1 MSKPFQ
7 SCICSLQDKL
17 IPAFDPMTAANRRPS
32 PVLAP
37 ILSDEWEIPRD
48 KLKVFDKEPLGK
60 GCFGEVHKGLLAGQ
74 TTRRSVLGTTRSSRF
89 SLACT
94 VAVKK
99 LKSKNCILM
108 LRHLTSIH
116 ITQCIYVYYEM
127 HNTLFLHATWCI
139 FMSKHDDDT

>member
-1 MSKPFQ
+1 M
-7 SCICSLQDKL
+7 QDKL
-17 IPAFDPMTAANRRPS
+17 IPAFDPMRAANRRPS
-32 PVLAP
+32 PVLVP

-48 KLKVFDKEPLGK
+48 ELKIFDKEPLGK

-74 TTRRSVLGTTRSSRF
+74 TTRKSVLGATRSTRF

-108 LRHLTSIH
+108 LQHLTSIH
-116 ITQCIYVYYEM
+116 ITTVFMYY
-127 HNTLFLHATWCI
+127 L
-139 FMSKHDDDT
+139 